1 MTGVR
6 SSQRSARLKFLRA
19 STVAIAA
26 VLLTACEQPA
36 DKRSSLCARVVPA
49 LHTNH
54 PAADILTIEHEPPR
68 RAVHI
73 TYRLKQSI
81 DGGRL
86 HWIKCSFSPDDEVTG
101 WPVLIA
107 VDTDQ
112 GSIGEGRLFVIRRWW
127 FDDAEHARTVGGGES
142 RSSMQHTAALRLG
155 KTTG

>member
-1 MTGVR
+1 M
-6 SSQRSARLKFLRA
+6 FLRA
-19 STVAIAA
+19 CTAALAAI
-26 VLLTACEQPA
+26 LLTACERPA

-49 LHTNH
+49 LHANH
-54 PAADILTIEHEPPR
+54 PAADILTVEHEPPR

-86 HWIKCSFSPDDEVTG
+86 HWIKCSFSSDDEVTG
-101 WPVLIA
+101 WPMLIA

-127 FDDAEHARTVGGGES
+127 FDDAEHAQKGGSGES
-142 RSSMQHTAALRLG
+142 RSSMHHMAAMGTAKGARATL
-155 KTTG
+155 